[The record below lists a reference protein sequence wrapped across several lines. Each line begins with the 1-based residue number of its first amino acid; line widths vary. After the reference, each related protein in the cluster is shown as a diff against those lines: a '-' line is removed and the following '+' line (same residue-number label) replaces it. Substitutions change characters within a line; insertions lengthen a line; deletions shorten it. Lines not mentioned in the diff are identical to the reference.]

1 MFRTYKKY
9 LALLLTC
16 VLMFSMSIQVS
27 ASNNGDSISE
37 IMENEIEAS
46 TILDEDD
53 YAVREITADEI
64 PENVVPLQ
72 FDTIEEAMAY
82 LEEYEMTAPLEE
94 TGVGCVTDISG
105 NPLARAKETYNCKY
119 ERKLTSCYTL
129 YATVDV
135 DNVTKKISNTYNMKF
150 ELSGITL
157 SIGIDNVDVK
167 ATYYNNNQEVRVR
180 AEYQHV
186 TYLMVET
193 SALEIARSNCYQQMY
208 YSYDDGCHDGEFGYR

>member
-53 YAVREITADEI
+53 YTVCEITADEI

-82 LEEYEMTAPLEE
+82 LEEYEMTAPL
-94 TGVGCVTDISG
+94 VQ
-105 NPLARAKETYNCKY
+105 R
-119 ERKLTSCYTL
+119 
-129 YATVDV
+129 
-135 DNVTKKISNTYNMKF
+135 F
-150 ELSGITL
+150 
-157 SIGIDNVDVK
+157 
-167 ATYYNNNQEVRVR
+167 
-180 AEYQHV
+180 
-186 TYLMVET
+186 
-193 SALEIARSNCYQQMY
+193 
-208 YSYDDGCHDGEFGYR
+208 

>member
-1 MFRTYKKY
+1 MFRTYKRY

-37 IMENEIEAS
+37 IMENEIAAS

-53 YAVREITADEI
+53 YAVRKITADEI

-94 TGVGCVTDISG
+94 TGVGCVTDIGG

-129 YATVDV
+129 YA
-135 DNVTKKISNTYNMKF
+135 
-150 ELSGITL
+150 
-157 SIGIDNVDVK
+157 
-167 ATYYNNNQEVRVR
+167 Q
-180 AEYQHV
+180 
-186 TYLMVET
+186 
-193 SALEIARSNCYQQMY
+193 
-208 YSYDDGCHDGEFGYR
+208 